1 MYVVVNV
8 ATAASCGAID
18 PTNVILLGAPSTS
31 APVASTS
38 SSEPIE
44 QDADNEGSF
53 SFGSLHAAL
62 GQGFVQDRLKRRQEK
77 EQQQEEEEEGQLR
90 EKTPTTVEE
99 TRTTVV
105 VDAIQLAT
113 VSSSSDDSKEN
124 DPGLLSSI

>member
-8 ATAASCGAID
+8 ATAAASCGAID

-38 SSEPIE
+38 SEPIE
-44 QDADNEGSF
+44 HDADNEGSF

-77 EQQQEEEEEGQLR
+77 EQQQEEEEGQLR

-124 DPGLLSSI
+124 DPGLLSST